1 MRTVTRG
8 LSARP
13 CSISQRPSAIRMAY
27 SWLPSGALISYWTTA
42 CWPAALAG
50 LNDSD
55 MPANTLS
62 RTPSTP
68 PSCCWMAPTSSSFD
82 FGLDRPLQRR
92 EVRGV
97 DLAHAARPPWSAT
110 AVFPEAYANGHTVH
124 IPDVGSSL
132 SGRSA
137 VEQGTEPELEAL
149 AEAAWWQCRTGES
162 IAARHR
168 AHAAFRRAGD
178 DRGAARTA
186 ARLFHEHFYRG
197 ETAVAVGWLG
207 RGFRHVEGDP
217 DCLERGWLECARA
230 ELHLH
235 QGPLDQAAVHAAA
248 AVELAR
254 AHGDADLA
262 AVGLQLQGR
271 ALVAQGAVTDGLALL
286 DEAMTFV
293 LAGELAP
300 LYTGWVYCSVILACR
315 DLADLRRAGEW
326 TEAARRWCERL
337 PATTPYSQGL
347 CRIYRGE
354 VLALRGEW
362 DEAEAELRLA
372 HDELL
377 PHKPGGAAE
386 ASYGVG
392 EVLRRR
398 GDLAAAERAFLAA
411 QREGWDPQP
420 GLALLRLAQGR
431 VPGRRGGAPDR
442 PGLAAARST
451 GWPTPACWP
460 PRSRWPIA
468 AGSLEVAREA
478 ARELAAASEALAS
491 PVVSATVAT
500 AAGALRLAEGDPAGA
515 LERLR
520 HAVAGWREPGAA
532 VRGGQGAA
540 APRDRPAAMLGDAEG
555 GRVEVEAA
563 RAGFERLGAVA
574 DARQAAALLHGG
586 PARSRRLLTDR
597 EVEVLRLVASGG
609 SNRDVAGALHLSE
622 HTVARHMQ
630 NVFAKLGV
638 SSRAAAV
645 SRAIEEGQ
653 LAADGPDG

>member
-1 MRTVTRG
+1 M
-8 LSARP
+8 
-13 CSISQRPSAIRMAY
+13 
-27 SWLPSGALISYWTTA
+27 
-42 CWPAALAG
+42 
-50 LNDSD
+50 
-55 MPANTLS
+55 
-62 RTPSTP
+62 
-68 PSCCWMAPTSSSFD
+68 
-82 FGLDRPLQRR
+82 
-92 EVRGV
+92 
-97 DLAHAARPPWSAT
+97 
-110 AVFPEAYANGHTVH
+110 
-124 IPDVGSSL
+124 
-132 SGRSA
+132 
-137 VEQGTEPELEAL
+137 EQGTGPELEAL

-186 ARLFHEHFYRG
+186 ARLFHEHFYLG

-431 VPGRRGGAPDR
+431 VQ
-442 PGLAAARST
+442 
-451 GWPTPACWP
+451 
-460 PRSRWPIA
+460 A
-468 AGSLEVAREA
+468 AGA
-478 ARELAAASEALAS
+478 ALRTALAS
-491 PVVSATVAT
+491 RSAVD
-500 AAGALRLAEGDPAGA
+500 RLASA
-515 LERLR
+515 
-520 HAVAGWREPGAA
+520 
-532 VRGGQGAA
+532 
-540 APRDRPAAMLGDAEG
+540 
-555 GRVEVEAA
+555 
-563 RAGFERLGAVA
+563 
-574 DARQAAALLHGG
+574 
-586 PARSRRLLTDR
+586 RLLAAQ
-597 EVEVLRLVASGG
+597 V
-609 SNRDVAGALHLSE
+609 DVAI
-622 HTVARHMQ
+622 
-630 NVFAKLGV
+630 
-638 SSRAAAV
+638 AA
-645 SRAIEEGQ
+645 
-653 LAADGPDG
+653 

>member
-1 MRTVTRG
+1 M
-8 LSARP
+8 
-13 CSISQRPSAIRMAY
+13 
-27 SWLPSGALISYWTTA
+27 
-42 CWPAALAG
+42 
-50 LNDSD
+50 
-55 MPANTLS
+55 
-62 RTPSTP
+62 
-68 PSCCWMAPTSSSFD
+68 
-82 FGLDRPLQRR
+82 
-92 EVRGV
+92 
-97 DLAHAARPPWSAT
+97 
-110 AVFPEAYANGHTVH
+110 
-124 IPDVGSSL
+124 
-132 SGRSA
+132 
-137 VEQGTEPELEAL
+137 EQDTGPGLEAL
-149 AEAAWWQCRTGES
+149 AEAAWWRCRTGES
-162 IAARHR
+162 IAARHQ

-207 RGFRHVEGDP
+207 RGFRHVQGDP
-217 DCLERGWLECARA
+217 GCLERGWLECARA

-254 AHGDADLA
+254 AYGDADLA

-326 TEAARRWCERL
+326 TEAARRWCQRL

-398 GDLAAAERAFLAA
+398 GDLAAAEQAFLAA

-431 VPGRRGGAPDR
+431 VQAAGAALR
-442 PGLAAARST
+442 TALASAARST
-451 GWPTPACWP
+451 GWPPPACWP
-460 PRSRWPIA
+460 PRSTWPSRPV
-468 AGSLEVAREA
+468 AGGGPRGGPGAGRRLRGAGQPGGLGHLGR
-478 ARELAAASEALAS
+478 R
-491 PVVSATVAT
+491 P
-500 AAGALRLAEGDPAGA
+500 GALRLAEGDPAGA
-515 LERLR
+515 LERLGR
-520 HAVAGWREPGAA
+520 PWPAGAAWGCRTRRPGPGCSRGAA
-532 VRGGQGAA
+532 V
-540 APRDRPAAMLGDAEG
+540 AMLGDAEG
-555 GRVEVEAA
+555 GRAEVEAA

-586 PARSRRLLTDR
+586 QARSRRLLTDR

-638 SSRAAAV
+638 SSRAAAI
-645 SRAIEEGQ
+645 SRAIEKGQ

>member
-1 MRTVTRG
+1 
-8 LSARP
+8 L
-13 CSISQRPSAIRMAY
+13 
-27 SWLPSGALISYWTTA
+27 
-42 CWPAALAG
+42 
-50 LNDSD
+50 
-55 MPANTLS
+55 
-62 RTPSTP
+62 
-68 PSCCWMAPTSSSFD
+68 
-82 FGLDRPLQRR
+82 
-92 EVRGV
+92 
-97 DLAHAARPPWSAT
+97 
-110 AVFPEAYANGHTVH
+110 
-124 IPDVGSSL
+124 
-132 SGRSA
+132 A
-137 VEQGTEPELEAL
+137 VEQGTGPELEAL

-162 IAARHR
+162 IAARHQ

-186 ARLFHEHFYRG
+186 ARLFHEHFYQG

-217 DCLERGWLECARA
+217 DCLERGWLECAGA

-235 QGPLDQAAVHAAA
+235 QGPLDRAAGRAAA
-248 AVELAR
+248 AVALAR

-431 VPGRRGGAPDR
+431 VQAAAAALRTVLASRSAVDR
-442 PGLAAARST
+442 LAHVRLLAAQVEVS
-451 GWPTPACWP
+451 
-460 PRSRWPIA
+460 IA
-468 AGSLEVAREA
+468 GGSLELAREA
-478 ARELAAASEALAS
+478 ARELAAVGEALAS
-491 PVVSATVAT
+491 PVVSATGAT
-500 AAGALRLAEGDPAGA
+500 AAGALRLAERDPDGA
-515 LERLR
+515 LERLGQ
-520 HAVAGWREPGAA
+520 AVAAWRDLGLPYEEARARLLRGAA
-532 VRGGQGAA
+532 V
-540 APRDRPAAMLGDAEG
+540 AMLGDTEG
-555 GRVEVEAA
+555 GRAEIGAA
-563 RAGFERLGAVA
+563 RAAFERLGATA
-574 DARQAAALLHGG
+574 DARQAAALLQG
-586 PARSRRLLTDR
+586 PRPRRLLTDR

-638 SSRAAAV
+638 SSRAAAI
-645 SRAIEEGQ
+645 SRAIEKGL
-653 LAADGPDG
+653 LAADGTDG